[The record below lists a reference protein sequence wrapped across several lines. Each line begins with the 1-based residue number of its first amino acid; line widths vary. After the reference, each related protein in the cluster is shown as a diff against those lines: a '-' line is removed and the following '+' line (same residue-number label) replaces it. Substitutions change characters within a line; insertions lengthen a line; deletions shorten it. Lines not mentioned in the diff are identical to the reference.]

1 MEENNSEPIIPHFIS
16 KNEMIEDHLWLCGV
30 GSKAKGRIMFVAAN
44 TLEEEAKDTKF
55 IGYGRE
61 VPRTPRLLD
70 SGFGVLFKRLAL
82 KEGIDVEKCWYTTIV
97 KYLPEDKRHRA
108 RPPKSL
114 LNKGMAFVEK
124 EIEELKPSI
133 IVAVGKI
140 AFDMLVPIKTR
151 ESDIIGQWFYNKK
164 YEAYV
169 YMIPSVLQV
178 ANPEKAE
185 RFKID
190 FRSIQASYTGNRVN
204 GEKDIKTFVVKN
216 KSDLEK
222 LVLILKLRNAT
233 ILSVDCEWEGI
244 QHVDGKLRS
253 LQIAWSKT
261 EAAYIRFMDDQLNY
275 AFDISYEEAG
285 KILGEWLNNK
295 GVKYIGHHVSADLM
309 WMHHWLKLD
318 WYNKAIFDT
327 EFALQCCDES
337 LDLGLDILA
346 LRYTNFGKYDWDLI
360 WWRKNNPDKR
370 GDGYGLVPDEI
381 LIPYAVKDVLTVFIA
396 WEPISNWLKRQGLDK
411 YYENILNPFV
421 TNVFTFFGLKGI
433 PIDREKI
440 DNMRL
445 LYQWAKD
452 ELEKDFKKVIVK
464 ESEELFTKTLLE
476 YTSISVD
483 KIKSIIEE
491 VRNHNSEDTK
501 QKLINAIGIENWASI
516 MPYFDHL
523 CIAPSFN
530 IRSKVHMVRWLFE
543 VKKYR
548 PVKST
553 ANKEEG
559 LPAIDWE
566 KVESFEPAVRAKYT
580 PASDKATIEILASR
594 YSDEVLLMLLRLNAI
609 GNICKAFLKPA
620 DKDED
625 GNLVKENGLHAWIA
639 SDDAIHLMHSCTET
653 GKFLLIFL
661 AHYVLNIYVVSQ
673 RQKI

>member
-1 MEENNSEPIIPHFIS
+1 MEENKEEIISPRFLN
-16 KNEMIEDHLWLCGV
+16 KNEKIEHQLWVCGT

-44 TLEEEAKDTKF
+44 TLEEEAKTTKF

-70 SGFGVLFKRLAL
+70 SGFGVLFKRVAL
-82 KEGIDVEKCWYTTIV
+82 REGIDVDKCWYTTIV
-97 KYLPEDKRHRA
+97 KYLPEDKRHRV
-108 RPPKSL
+108 RPPKVI

-140 AFDMLVPIKTR
+140 AFDMLVPIRAT
-151 ESDIIGQWFYNKK
+151 ESDIRGQWFYNKK

-169 YMIPSVLQV
+169 YMIPNILQIS
-178 ANPEKAE
+178 NPEKEE
-185 RFKID
+185 RFKVD
-190 FRSIQASYTGNRVN
+190 FRSIKAAYAGNRVN
-204 GEKDIKTFVVKN
+204 GEKEIKTFVVKN

-233 ILSVDCEWEGI
+233 VLSVDCEWEGI

-295 GVKYIGHHVSADLM
+295 DVKYIGHHVSADLM

-370 GDGYGLVPDEI
+370 GEGYGLVPDEI

-433 PIDREKI
+433 PIDKEKI

-464 ESEELFTKTLLE
+464 ESEELFTKALLE
-476 YTSISVD
+476 NTSLTSYR
-483 KIKSIIEE
+483 IKSIIEE
-491 VRNHNSEDTK
+491 VRSGNSDETK
-501 QKLINAIGIENWASI
+501 QKLINEVGAGMWSVVVR
-516 MPYFDHL
+516 PYFEHL
-523 CIAPSFN
+523 CVAPSFN

-653 GKFLLIFL
+653 GKFLLAFL
-661 AHYVLNIYVVSQ
+661 AHCTTCTCITY
-673 RQKI
+673 